1 MAFRKIDLLEN
12 EEIVFERG
20 PVVLTNLRILANVES
35 RARWGEPPPRADL
48 RDIATCQKTNI
59 GKQSQMGPG
68 IKAGAAGIIV
78 IALASIIPGLSDA
91 LNTALFLLGMVGVAI
106 GVVLLV
112 GNIGRDKAR
121 TTVLFSI
128 PGRRNIAVDF
138 PGWDSAEAA
147 ELVRLF
153 TEAKRAL

>member
-1 MAFRKIDLLEN
+1 MAFRKIDLLDN

-20 PVVLTNLRILANVES
+20 PVVLTNLRLLANVES

-48 RDIATCQKTNI
+48 RDIASCQKTNG
-59 GKQSQMGPG
+59 GKQSRIGPG
-68 IKAGAAGIIV
+68 IKAAAAGILV
-78 IALASIIPGLSDA
+78 IAINSAIPGLADA
-91 LNTALFLLGMVGVAI
+91 LNTALFLLGMAGVAT

-138 PGWDSAEAA
+138 PGWDSTEADELTRLFAEA
-147 ELVRLF
+147 R
-153 TEAKRAL
+153 RAL